1 MKNIKGNTA
10 LITGGSRGLG
20 PHIARFLAKEGVN
33 VALTARTK
41 SALDESIDSLASFN
55 VKAKAF
61 PADLTDSASRAK
73 LLENVKNHFG
83 PIDILIN
90 NAGMEW
96 VCAYSDMS
104 PEQIETMIQTN
115 MIAPM
120 LLARMVIPQMVKQKK
135 GHIVTMSSLGG
146 KKGSPYSATYAGTKA
161 GLIQWTSGI
170 RQELKGTGVSASV
183 ICPGF
188 VSESGMFAVYG
199 KKAPKITGETTPE
212 KVALAVI
219 RAIKKD
225 IQEIIVNP
233 GLIWPM
239 IWLDAIDP
247 RIMCWVL
254 RKFGVYEF
262 YRKQA
267 QENQDQEKR
276 L

>member
-1 MKNIKGNTA
+1 MKDIKGSIA
-10 LITGGSRGLG
+10 LVTGGSRGLG
-20 PHIARFLAKEGVN
+20 PHIARLLAKEGVN
-33 VALTARTK
+33 IALTARTK
-41 SALDESIDSLASFN
+41 NALDETIDTLTSFN
-55 VKAKAF
+55 IEAKAF
-61 PADLTDSASRAK
+61 PADLTDAASRTS

-83 PIDILIN
+83 PIDLLIN

-120 LLARMVIPQMVKQKK
+120 LLTRMVMPDMLERKK

-146 KKGSPYSATYAGTKA
+146 KKGSPYSATYAATKA
-161 GLIQWTSGI
+161 SLIQWTSGI
-170 RQELKGTGVSASV
+170 RLELRGTGVSASV

-199 KKAPKITGETTPE
+199 KKAPEITGETTPG

-225 IQEIIVNP
+225 IQEIVVNP

-239 IWLDAIDP
+239 VMLDAIDP
-247 RIMCWVL
+247 GIMCWVL

-267 QENQDQEKR
+267 EDNQKQGANF
-276 L
+276 